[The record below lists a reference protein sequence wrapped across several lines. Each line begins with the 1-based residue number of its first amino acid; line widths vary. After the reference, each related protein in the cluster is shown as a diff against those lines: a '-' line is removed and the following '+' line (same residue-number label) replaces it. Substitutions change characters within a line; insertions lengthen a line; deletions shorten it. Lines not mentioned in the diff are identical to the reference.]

1 MRTPERRADLIL
13 KTVDLAIGRRKR
25 TPVTRPA
32 MPRPYRGA
40 PLVRA
45 DSDAGPLWLREDD
58 GVILPYIVR
67 NGCWEP
73 DEGSLLKKLV
83 LPGSTFV
90 DVGANVGYFSRLV
103 ASVCSPARIV
113 AFEPHPDLVDV
124 LALNVWGLNP
134 TVEVVPAALG
144 DSNGTVVLA
153 SSPHNLGDTRVS
165 SGGDAPAVM
174 LAAVTRMDDV
184 IDGRV
189 DVVKIDVQGYEPE
202 VLRGMQRIIREN
214 PKLAMIVEF
223 WPLALD
229 ERNLRPASVLAQY
242 EAMGFGVHL
251 LRDGS
256 PMAASFDE
264 ILGFCRS
271 AGPDGQANLV
281 LRKK

>member
-1 MRTPERRADLIL
+1 MRTPERRSELTL
-13 KTVDLAIGRRKR
+13 SNFRFPIGRGERALA
-25 TPVTRPA
+25 TRA
-32 MPRPYRGA
+32 DVPRPYRGV

-73 DEGSLLKKLV
+73 DEGSLLRKLV

-90 DVGANVGYFSRLV
+90 DVGANVGYFSRFV
-103 ASVCSPARIV
+103 ASTCSPARIV

-124 LALNVWGLNP
+124 LALNVWGLSP
-134 TVEVVPAALG
+134 AVEIVPVALG
-144 DSNGTVVLA
+144 DSNGTVVLE

-214 PKLAMIVEF
+214 PKIAMIVEF

-229 ERNLRPASVLAQY
+229 ERRLRPTSVLAQY
-242 EAMGFGVHL
+242 EAMGFEVYL
-251 LRDGS
+251 LRNGS

-281 LRKK
+281 LRRQ